1 MQDGHKKTDKNNNG
15 CNLKVIAYEELPL
28 DQADKLPR
36 PISMPVP
43 QPPVLPTFVVR
54 TGDTIPAPWGAQE
67 SPRRER
73 ERRDTH
79 PYSPFSDSADQ
90 ADTKHSS
97 SPTISGIRMQTLTP
111 AERDEIEETNRN
123 AAMISENMRAS
134 LQPGRLPNLTDIFA
148 DDEEVT
154 GLVEESSL
162 FAETAEPVKR
172 TLAETVVAPDRPGTA
187 SDQKQPQLDIEED
200 TLVEIEVGAQPRP
213 EPRLPTATVSS
224 TAPVQVPLTPS
235 ARPTPVPPAPPLPK
249 ISEPAPRQEVEKKP
263 DTAAPLPQPAK
274 KSLWGRMKSS
284 VSETVAAASGA
295 IGAFVRRHK
304 SGVALAAATS
314 LAAATGAGVLYQQ
327 DQQQEAQ
334 SAAPSHQTVD
344 TPPAPSPLTAVAQS
358 SNSANE
364 TASTV
369 GGLESSPTDSTEKVA
384 RQDSKSD
391 ASSPDAP
398 SATPEQLPKSRSFAK
413 NLQESKSPL
422 VQDIL
427 NQGETTL
434 QGSILSN
441 TMLMPFVGLAN
452 NAQKAELSKLQRS
465 INLGMGVFFNEHF
478 GTAAKTAESLKDPN
492 LRALHSTAKVMKEK
506 GWAPAS
512 LTKEKYPE
520 EYRLAAQIFRDGH
533 ELGLD
538 RTDNPDPKVQDRVN
552 GNMFQAKHNGDNIK
566 LRKDNGQYHIVL
578 EAVFGIFEGKS
589 FKEAL
594 QTLDS
599 TKAPSNNAEGNLA
612 GNPDLTQ
619 RSTSGGIDEITD
631 NPSEESSVPPETA
644 PTSTFLQNSIGG
656 SNSGGHGV
664 SREARK
670 IFSQR
675 PDTSE
680 IDAEWQELFEKQ
692 DLLKAERKTLEK
704 EQLMDLTVP
713 VGLKPSELH
722 GILPAAVGE
731 KLAELYPQAD
741 REKVIGIVKR
751 YGFIGFRLVSSDREN
766 GRYRVQFF
774 KNTFR
779 IIKEVLDKKA
789 VKKADR
795 LS

>member
-111 AERDEIEETNRN
+111 AERAEIEETNRN

-148 DDEEVT
+148 DDDEVT

-162 FAETAEPVKR
+162 FAETAEPVKE
-172 TLAETVVAPDRPGTA
+172 TLAELAEITVEDDPTPVSNREIAAPTP
-187 SDQKQPQLDIEED
+187 
-200 TLVEIEVGAQPRP
+200 
-213 EPRLPTATVSS
+213 TVSS

-235 ARPTPVPPAPPLPK
+235 DRPTPVPPAPPLPK
-249 ISEPAPRQEVEKKP
+249 ISEPAPRREVEKKP

-520 EYRLAAQIFRDGH
+520 EYRLAAQIFRDSH